1 MLISRKGQ
9 YRFTYYVGGI
19 LLIIQLSS
27 CGVIKKKTSYGKN
40 PSITVE
46 ADKEDPN
53 AEPLG
58 NQTNG
63 DVFEEESSVVTYE
76 ELGKAEEIIETALG
90 YSGVRYKYGGTTKRG
105 MDCSGLLYVSF
116 SEHDIAIP
124 RVSHQIFDQADPIK
138 MKEVTK
144 GDLLFFKTNRRGKR
158 INHVGL
164 VVDIQDDEIKF
175 IHSTSSRGVIVSSLK
190 EGYWNSAFVKA
201 ARIL

>member
-1 MLISRKGQ
+1 MI
-9 YRFTYYVGGI
+9 T
-19 LLIIQLSS
+19 QLNS
-27 CGVIKKKTSYGKN
+27 CGVVKKKTTYGKN

-46 ADKEDPN
+46 AGEDPT
-53 AEPLG
+53 AEPRDI
-58 NQTNG
+58 QTNG
-63 DVFEEESSVVTYE
+63 GAIAEDISSVEYE
-76 ELGKAEEIIETALG
+76 ELFKAEEIIETAMG
-90 YSGVRYKYGGTTKRG
+90 YSGVRYKYGGTTKKG

-116 SEHDIAIP
+116 TAHDISIP

-175 IHSTSSRGVIVSSLK
+175 IHSTTSRGVIVSSLK
-190 EGYWNSAFVKA
+190 EGYWSSAFVKA